1 MNKSKIFFV
10 GENENQLTEMVE
22 TPYEKE
28 EILQLLLER
37 YPDLL
42 PGDQIDPENPRRWL
56 LISREMGVPSRELGS
71 GTWSLDHLFLD
82 QDAVP
87 TFVECKR
94 AGDTRARREVV
105 AQMLDYA
112 ANGIIYWSMDKL
124 RQSAESIAHQRGR
137 TLDEEIQNLLGVDH
151 DQDIEEFW
159 QQAEI
164 NLRKGKVRLL
174 FVLDKTPQELRRLV
188 EFLNE
193 KMADV
198 EVLVVEIKQFLGKGK
213 NKVIVPRV
221 VGFTETAREMKAS
234 SGMRTS
240 HTNREEFLSKCDP
253 DSALVFEHLLD
264 KADEYGYFIYWG
276 TVGFSTRY
284 WAPEQ
289 KNAATYMLSFPPN
302 LFQFYLGQLGF
313 GEENNNR
320 IRKELMATKLFKAG
334 GKWTLSVNVTASNAG
349 QVIQTIDHAF
359 EMIKEE
365 LDRKQQGGNKN
376 TRGQE
381 TGANASTLK

>member
-10 GENENQLTEMVE
+10 GENEKQLNEMVE

-28 EILQLLLER
+28 EILQVLLER

-42 PGDQIDPENPRRWL
+42 PGDQIDPEDPRRWL
-56 LISREMGVPSRELGS
+56 LISREMGVPSREMGA

-124 RQSAESIAHQRGR
+124 RQSAESIARQRGR
-137 TLDEEIQNLLGVDH
+137 SLDEEIQNLLGVDH
-151 DQDIEEFW
+151 DQGIEEFW

-193 KMADV
+193 KMTDV
-198 EVLVVEIKQFLGKGK
+198 EVLAVEIKQFLGKG
-213 NKVIVPRV
+213 NDKVIVPRV
-221 VGFTETAREMKAS
+221 VGFTETAREMKAA
-234 SGMRTS
+234 SGMQVG
-240 HTNREEFLSKCDP
+240 HTNREEFLAKCEP
-253 DSALVFEHLLD
+253 DAAKVFEHLLE
-264 KADEYGYFIYWG
+264 KAEEFGYIIYWG

-284 WAPEQ
+284 RLLEG
-289 KNAATYMLSFPPN
+289 KVTTFMLSYPPN
-302 LFQFYLGQLGF
+302 LFQFYLEPSSLGDGF
-313 GEENNNR
+313 NDQ
-320 IRKELMATKLFKAG
+320 IRNELMASKLFRAG
-334 GKWTLSVNVTASNAG
+334 GRWTLSVIITNSNTER
-349 QVIQTIDHAF
+349 VIQTIDHAF
-359 EMIKEE
+359 KLVRKE
-365 LDRKQQGGNKN
+365 LDAKQI
-376 TRGQE
+376 T
-381 TGANASTLK
+381 S